1 MIGYIFIFVALAV
14 VGFTIFILMQDSS
27 SNKDKKSDGKPK
39 VKDEGNKKRNKEKT
53 VTLDSKDILDFDSII
68 QVSKEH
74 ALIKINNSKYVGIIQ
89 VKGVPYNLLSLDE
102 RIRLEEN
109 FQSLL
114 NGINY
119 KFQICVFSRNLEL
132 DTYRSRYESFLNKKE
147 LDMKKL
153 KERIEY
159 SNNEEEIKLLSEL
172 YQKKRNQVEIYGKTW
187 LNYFDVSTTNAHLLE
202 ENYYIVLQ
210 HMHNS
215 RDYEAQLSEDE
226 KIEIAFNEINNK
238 FSLIENILSRCDL
251 KCKFL
256 DCVSVANVLYTS
268 YNKDG
273 SNALKL
279 KNAIRGRYSHISST
293 SKTIDSKKVD
303 LMVEEGEKELK
314 KIEQQMLKESGN

>member
-102 RIRLEEN
+102 RIRLEEK

-210 HMHNS
+210 HM
-215 RDYEAQLSEDE
+215 
-226 KIEIAFNEINNK
+226 
-238 FSLIENILSRCDL
+238 
-251 KCKFL
+251 
-256 DCVSVANVLYTS
+256 
-268 YNKDG
+268 
-273 SNALKL
+273 
-279 KNAIRGRYSHISST
+279 
-293 SKTIDSKKVD
+293 
-303 LMVEEGEKELK
+303 
-314 KIEQQMLKESGN
+314 